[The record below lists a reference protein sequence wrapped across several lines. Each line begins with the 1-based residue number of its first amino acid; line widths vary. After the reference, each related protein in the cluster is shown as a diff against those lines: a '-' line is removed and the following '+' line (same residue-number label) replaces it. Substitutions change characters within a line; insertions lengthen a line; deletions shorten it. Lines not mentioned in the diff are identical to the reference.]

1 MSSDTFAQTGGN
13 MLRRQDHLF
22 PRLAW
27 CSFVLAASL
36 LLLSPIAGATSPG
49 PTDVIRQF
57 YLELQNVMQH
67 AATLGARG
75 RYQKL
80 EPIVLRMFDVPYMAR
95 LSIGPSWARLATD
108 QKRRVAQAY
117 GRYLTALYATRF
129 DGYSGERFEVLGE
142 QQIKHATMIKT
153 RIVKSNG
160 EPVSINFVMHDND
173 IAWQARDVYL
183 DSAISEVATRRSE
196 FASLLRTSGIDA
208 LIASLN
214 KKADDLQ
221 I

>member
-1 MSSDTFAQTGGN
+1 
-13 MLRRQDHLF
+13 MLRRRERLSSK
-22 PRLAW
+22 LAW
-27 CSFVLAASL
+27 CPFVLAAALVL
-36 LLLSPIAGATSPG
+36 LPPGARATSPG
-49 PTDVIRQF
+49 PTEVIRQF
-57 YLELQNVMQH
+57 YVQLQDVMQH

-75 RYQKL
+75 RYQRL

-95 LSIGPSWARLATD
+95 LSIGPSWARLAPD
-108 QKRRVAQAY
+108 EKRRVAQAY

-196 FASLLRTSGIDA
+196 FSALLRTSGIDA

-214 KKADDLQ
+214 KKADELQ

>member
-1 MSSDTFAQTGGN
+1 
-13 MLRRQDHLF
+13 MLRRRERLF
-22 PRLAW
+22 SNLTR
-27 CSFVLAASL
+27 CSFALAASL
-36 LLLSPIAGATSPG
+36 LLFSPVARATSPG
-49 PTDVIRQF
+49 PIDVIRQF
-57 YLELQNVMQH
+57 YVQLQEVMQH
-67 AATLGARG
+67 ATTLGARG

-160 EPVSINFVMHDND
+160 EPVAINFVMHDND

-183 DSAISEVATRRSE
+183 DSAISVVATRRSE
-196 FASLLRTSGIDA
+196 FAALLRTSGIDA
-208 LIASLN
+208 LISSLN

-221 I
+221 V

>member
-1 MSSDTFAQTGGN
+1 M
-13 MLRRQDHLF
+13 RRREHLF
-22 PRLAW
+22 PKLAW
-27 CSFVLAASL
+27 CSFVLAGSL
-36 LLLSPIAGATSPG
+36 ILFAPAARATSPG
-49 PTDVIRQF
+49 PTEVIRQF
-57 YLELQNVMQH
+57 YAELQNVMQH
-67 AATLGARG
+67 AAQLGAKG

-95 LSIGPSWARLATD
+95 LSIGPSWARLSTD
-108 QKRRVAQAY
+108 QKHRAAQAY

-129 DGYSGERFEVLGE
+129 DGYSGERFEILGE
-142 QQIKHATMIKT
+142 QQIKHGTMIKT

-173 IAWQARDVYL
+173 NAWQARDVYL
-183 DSAISEVATRRSE
+183 DSAISELATRRSE
-196 FASLLRTSGIDA
+196 FAQVLRTSGIDA

-221 I
+221 S

>member
-1 MSSDTFAQTGGN
+1 
-13 MLRRQDHLF
+13 MLRRREHLL
-22 PRLAW
+22 PKLAW
-27 CSFVLAASL
+27 CSLVLSASL
-36 LLLSPIAGATSPG
+36 LLFSPAARATSPG

-57 YLELQNVMQH
+57 YGELQNVMQH
-67 AATLGARG
+67 ATTLGARG

-95 LSIGPSWARLATD
+95 LSIGPSWARLAPD

-196 FASLLRTSGIDA
+196 FSAVLRTSGIDA
-208 LIASLN
+208 LIDSLN
-214 KKADDLQ
+214 KKADELQ

>member
-1 MSSDTFAQTGGN
+1 
-13 MLRRQDHLF
+13 MLRRREHLS
-22 PRLAW
+22 PKLAW

-36 LLLSPIAGATSPG
+36 LLFSPAARATSPG

-57 YLELQNVMQH
+57 YVELQNVMQH
-67 AATLGARG
+67 ATTLGARG

-183 DSAISEVATRRSE
+183 DSAISELATRRSE
-196 FASLLRTSGIDA
+196 FAALLRSNGIDA

-221 I
+221 S

>member
-1 MSSDTFAQTGGN
+1 
-13 MLRRQDHLF
+13 MLRRRENLS
-22 PRLAW
+22 PKLAW
-27 CSFVLAASL
+27 CSFALAASL
-36 LLLSPIAGATSPG
+36 MLFSPDASATSPG
-49 PTDVIRQF
+49 PTDLIRQF
-57 YLELQNVMQH
+57 YAELQNVMQH
-67 AATLGARG
+67 ATTLGARG

-80 EPIVLRMFDVPYMAR
+80 EPIVLHMFDVPYMAR
-95 LSIGPSWARLATD
+95 LSIGPSWGKLAVD
-108 QKRRVAQAY
+108 QKRRAAQAY
-117 GRYLTALYATRF
+117 VRYLTAFYATRF
-129 DGYSGERFEVLGE
+129 DGYSGERFEILGE

-183 DSAISEVATRRSE
+183 DSAISELATRRSE
-196 FASLLRTSGIDA
+196 FAALLRSSGIDA

-221 I
+221 G

>member
-1 MSSDTFAQTGGN
+1 

-22 PRLAW
+22 PKLAW
-27 CSFVLAASL
+27 CSFALAASL
-36 LLLSPIAGATSPG
+36 LLFSPAAKATSPG
-49 PTDVIRQF
+49 PIDVIRQF
-57 YLELQNVMQH
+57 YVELQNVMQH
-67 AATLGARG
+67 AASLGARG

-80 EPIVLRMFDVPYMAR
+80 EPIVLRLFDVPYMAR
-95 LSIGPSWARLATD
+95 LSIGPSWAKLMTD
-108 QKRRVAQAY
+108 QKRRMAQAY
-117 GRYLTALYATRF
+117 GRYITALYTTRF

-196 FASLLRTSGIDA
+196 FASLLRTSGVDA

>member
-1 MSSDTFAQTGGN
+1 MLHCRNTVVQKLASWLVVAGG
-13 MLRRQDHLF
+13 
-22 PRLAW
+22 
-27 CSFVLAASL
+27 L
-36 LLLSPIAGATSPG
+36 LLAPAVGATSPG
-49 PTDVIRQF
+49 PTDVVRNF
-57 YLELQNVMQH
+57 YAQLLDVMQH
-67 AATLGARG
+67 SATLGPRG

-95 LSIGPSWARLATD
+95 LSIGPSWARLSPD
-108 QKRRVAQAY
+108 QKHRAAQAY

-142 QQIKHATMIKT
+142 QQIKHGTMIKS
-153 RIVKSNG
+153 RVVKSNG
-160 EPVSINFVMHDND
+160 EPVLINFVLHDND

-183 DSAISEVATRRSE
+183 DSAFCEVATRRSE
-196 FASLLRTSGIDA
+196 FASILRTSGIDA

>member
-1 MSSDTFAQTGGN
+1 MMRRRELRFPNLTRCAFA
-13 MLRRQDHLF
+13 
-22 PRLAW
+22 
-27 CSFVLAASL
+27 LAASL
-36 LLLSPIAGATSPG
+36 LLLSPLARATSPG

-57 YLELQNVMQH
+57 YVQLQDVMQH
-67 AATLGARG
+67 ATTLGARG

-108 QKRRVAQAY
+108 EKRRVAQAY

-142 QQIKHATMIKT
+142 QQIRHATMIKT

-196 FASLLRTSGIDA
+196 FAALLRTSGIDA

-214 KKADDLQ
+214 KKADELQ

>member
-1 MSSDTFAQTGGN
+1 MFHC
-13 MLRRQDHLF
+13 RRTVVQK
-22 PRLAW
+22 LAGW
-27 CSFVLAASL
+27 LVVAGL
-36 LLLSPIAGATSPG
+36 LLLAPAAGATSPG
-49 PTDVIRQF
+49 PTDVVRNF
-57 YLELQNVMQH
+57 YAQLLDVMQH
-67 AATLGARG
+67 SATLGPRG
-75 RYQKL
+75 RYQRL

-95 LSIGPSWARLATD
+95 LSIGPSWARLSTD
-108 QKRRVAQAY
+108 QKHRAAEAY

-142 QQIKHATMIKT
+142 QQVKHGTMIKS
-153 RIVKSNG
+153 RVVKSNG
-160 EPVSINFVMHDND
+160 EPVLINFVLHDND

-196 FASLLRTSGIDA
+196 FAAILRTSGIDA